1 MRRAMLWALPLAIL
15 LVPGVAGA
23 ANKFE
28 CAKAQGWLWAFL
40 VAFGAGFQT
49 SLTPCVYPMIP
60 ITLGI
65 FGARGNV
72 KRSRAL
78 ALAAAYVGG
87 MGLMYATL
95 GVVFALIG
103 KQFGTQ
109 LSNPYIVIPIVV
121 LFVALALSM
130 FGLFELNLPAGLQA
144 RLNAVGGQGFK
155 GAFAMGIVGGLIA
168 APCTGPFLLGLLTY
182 VATTHDVVRGGSM
195 LFVYALG
202 MGVLFFVLA
211 AFAVSLPKSGRWMEW
226 VKSAAGIFMLLAA
239 LYYLQPLIPAMR
251 KLQHPEIGYLVGALV
266 LAAIGFG
273 AGAIHLSFHG
283 GWGERMRKGS
293 GVGLVIVGLF
303 GAWCWYLAPTREL
316 PWLYDEQQAFTL
328 AKAQH
333 KGVMI
338 DFGAY
343 WCNPCHV
350 IEKTFAD
357 PDVYA
362 AISDNFVPLKF
373 DVSDSNADN
382 GAKMAKYDAGELP
395 AVRYL
400 TADGKVLARVD
411 KELNAEKM
419 LLILDPA
426 IKGVKSQVVVVGG
439 ADVCSN

>member
-1 MRRAMLWALPLAIL
+1 MAS
-15 LVPGVAGA
+15 A

-28 CAKAQGWLWAFL
+28 CAKQQGWLWAFL

-95 GVVFALIG
+95 GVVFALVG

-109 LSNPYIVIPIVV
+109 LSNPFVVIPIVL
-121 LFVALALSM
+121 LFVILAASM
-130 FGLFELNLPAGLQA
+130 FGAFELQLPASLQA
-144 RLNAVGGQGFK
+144 KLNTVGGQDFK

-182 VATTHDVVRGGSM
+182 VATTHDVIRGGSM

-239 LYYLQPLIPAMR
+239 IYYLQPLIPAMR
-251 KLQHPEIGYLVGALV
+251 KLQHPQIGFLIGALA
-266 LAAIGFG
+266 LAAVGF
-273 AGAIHLSFHG
+273 ALGAIHLSFHAA
-283 GWGERMRKGS
+283 WGERMRKGW
-293 GVGLVIVGLF
+293 GIALVIVGLF
-303 GAWCWYLAPTREL
+303 GAWSWYMAPKREL
-316 PWLYDEQQAFTL
+316 PWIHDEAAAFAM
-328 AKAQH
+328 AKQQH

-338 DFGAY
+338 DFGAT
-343 WCNPCHV
+343 WCNPCRELEH
-350 IEKTFAD
+350 TFAD
-357 PDVYA
+357 PDVYT
-362 AISDNFVPLKF
+362 AINDNFIPLKF
-373 DVSDSNADN
+373 DVSDDNATND
-382 GAKMAKYDAGELP
+382 ALKAKYDAGNLP

-400 TADGKVLARVD
+400 TADAKPLAKVDKVLAPGEMMD
-411 KELNAEKM
+411 LMK
-419 LLILDPA
+419 PA
-426 IKGVKSQVVVVGG
+426 ISGVKSQVIIATGG
-439 ADVCSN
+439 AAASCE

>member
-1 MRRAMLWALPLAIL
+1 MAS
-15 LVPGVAGA
+15 A
-23 ANKFE
+23 ADKFE
-28 CAKAQGWLWAFL
+28 CAKQQGWLWAFL

-95 GVVFALIG
+95 GVVFALVG
-103 KQFGTQ
+103 GQFGTQ
-109 LSNPYIVIPIVV
+109 LANPFVVVPIVL
-121 LFVALALSM
+121 LFVALAASM
-130 FGLFELNLPAGLQA
+130 FGAFELQLPASLQA
-144 RLNAVGGQGFK
+144 KLNTVGGEGFK
-155 GAFAMGIVGGLIA
+155 GAFAMGIVGGLFA

-211 AFAVSLPKSGRWMEW
+211 TFAVSLPKSGRWMEW

-239 LYYLQPLIPAMR
+239 IYYLQPLIPAMR
-251 KLQHPEIGYLVGALV
+251 KLQHPETGYLIGAIV
-266 LAAIGFG
+266 LTAIGFG
-273 AGAIHLSFHG
+273 IGAIHMSFHAG
-283 GWGERMRKGS
+283 WDERLRKGWGIAC
-293 GVGLVIVGLF
+293 VVVGLF
-303 GAWCWYLAPTREL
+303 GVWSWYMAPKREL
-316 PWLYDEQQAFTL
+316 PWIHDEAAAFAQ

-338 DFGAY
+338 DFGAT
-343 WCNPCHV
+343 WCNPCRELEH
-350 IEKTFAD
+350 TFAD
-357 PDVYA
+357 SEVYTS
-362 AISDNFVPLKF
+362 INDNFIPLRF
-373 DVSDSNADN
+373 DVSDDNATNDQL
-382 GAKMAKYDAGELP
+382 KAKYDAGNLP

-400 TADGKVLARVD
+400 NADGSPLAKVD
-411 KELNAEKM
+411 KVVPPDEM
-419 LLILDPA
+419 MSILKPA
-426 IKGVKSQVVVVGG
+426 IAAVKSQVVIASGG
-439 ADVCSN
+439 ATCE

>member
-1 MRRAMLWALPLAIL
+1 MAS
-15 LVPGVAGA
+15 A
-23 ANKFE
+23 ADKFE
-28 CAKAQGWLWAFL
+28 CAKQQGWLWAFL

-95 GVVFALIG
+95 GVVFALVG

-109 LSNPYIVIPIVV
+109 LSNPFVVIPIVI
-121 LFVALALSM
+121 LFVALAASM
-130 FGLFELNLPAGLQA
+130 FGAYELQLPASLQA
-144 RLNAVGGQGFK
+144 KLNSVGGQGFK

-239 LYYLQPLIPAMR
+239 LYYLQPLIPQMR
-251 KLQHPEIGYLVGALV
+251 SLQHPEVAYLIGALV
-266 LAAIGFG
+266 LTAIGFG
-273 AGAIHLSFHG
+273 IGAIHLSFHAEWAERLRK
-283 GWGERMRKGS
+283 GWGIAC
-293 GVGLVIVGLF
+293 VVVGLF
-303 GAWCWYLAPTREL
+303 GAWSWYMAPKQEL
-316 PWLYDEQQAFTL
+316 PWIHDEAQAFAM

-338 DFGAY
+338 DFGAT
-343 WCNPCHV
+343 WCNPCRELEH
-350 IEKTFAD
+350 TFAD
-357 PDVYA
+357 PDVFT
-362 AISDNFVPLKF
+362 AINDNFIPLRF
-373 DVSDSNADN
+373 DVSDDNAKND
-382 GAKMAKYDAGELP
+382 ALKSKYDAGNLP

-400 TADGKVLARVD
+400 TADGKPLAKVD
-411 KELNAEKM
+411 KVLNPDDM
-419 LLILDPA
+419 MTLIKPA
-426 IKGVKSQVVVVGG
+426 IAGVKSQQVVLASGG
-439 ADVCSN
+439 AVCE